1 MSIHRSL
8 RGGDALV
15 GERSV
20 LSRSERLV
28 KLSKDGK
35 IDTDKRAPWGL
46 PKVRTKFRVAKK
58 KAEAAPAAGAAGAAA
73 GAAPAAGA
81 KPAAGAAAAK
91 PAAAAPAAK
100 APAKK

>member
-8 RGGDALV
+8 RGVDTLV

-20 LSRSERLV
+20 LTRVERLA

-35 IDTDKRAPWGL
+35 IDTATRSPYNL
-46 PKVRTKFRVAKK
+46 PKVRTKFRVAGKK
-58 KAEAAPAAGAAGAAA
+58 KAAAEAKPAAGAAGAA
-73 GAAPAAGA
+73 G
-81 KPAAGAAAAK
+81 
-91 PAAAAPAAK
+91 AAAAPAADAKKGAAPAAAPAK